1 MSNAKDAQN
10 LADRMD
16 IERMIA
22 ATRQNIA
29 TLTEQAAGVSGG
41 ATEEFIANRI
51 SDQEALLAR
60 LQADLKA
67 LDGKA

>member
-1 MSNAKDAQN
+1 MSNAKDAQK

-16 IERMIA
+16 LERMIK
-22 ATRQNIA
+22 ATRENIA

-51 SDQEALLAR
+51 ASQEELLAK
-60 LQADLKA
+60 LQADLGA
-67 LDGKA
+67 LDKG

>member
-1 MSNAKDAQN
+1 MSNAKDAQK
-10 LADRMD
+10 LADRID
-16 IERMIA
+16 LERLIA

-51 SDQEALLAR
+51 TSQEELLAK

-67 LDGKA
+67 LDKS

>member
-1 MSNAKDAQN
+1 MSNADDAQK
-10 LADRMD
+10 LADR
-16 IERMIA
+16 INLERIIT

-41 ATEEFIANRI
+41 ATEEFIAQRI
-51 SDQEALLAR
+51 ADQEALLAK

-67 LDGKA
+67 VDRA

>member
-1 MSNAKDAQN
+1 MTNSADAQK

-16 IERMIA
+16 IERRIA

-29 TLTEQAAGVSGG
+29 TLTEQAAGMSGG

-51 SDQEALLAR
+51 SEQEELLER
-60 LQADLKA
+60 LQNDLKA
-67 LDGKA
+67 LDSR